1 MLGELNKIYDPEVY
15 PYPADLGNFSQAYW
29 KLVRYQTDTVPGA
42 SRRIFARGCKAKLCT
57 CQTEYHLIELTQY
70 QLRLN

>member
-42 SRRIFARGCKAKLCT
+42 SPARENLCT
-57 CQTEYHLIELTQY
+57 S
-70 QLRLN
+70 LN

>member
-1 MLGELNKIYDPEVY
+1 MACGQAVLGELNKIYDPEVY

-42 SRRIFARGCKAKLCT
+42 SPARENLCT
-57 CQTEYHLIELTQY
+57 
-70 QLRLN
+70 RALN

>member
-1 MLGELNKIYDPEVY
+1 MACGQAVLAELNKIYDPEVY

-42 SRRIFARGCKAKLCT
+42 SRRIFAHG
-57 CQTEYHLIELTQY
+57 
-70 QLRLN
+70 